1 MRRPSYRCWLSWPR
15 LGAPPRKASIVI
27 AFRRLPQG
35 LSAALGGLAASQFPA
50 FFDQYLQ
57 SLGGRLDQARVHAAR
72 IAESARDQGLSL
84 EAYIRRFTDNADPVV
99 QSQAEVMAAAL
110 ADGARLEIAYAILT
124 QASAGVRPFML
135 LRHLDADIAAATAER
150 FMPAVPL
157 GLEGL
162 VYAGIGALIGLAAL
176 TGGRRL
182 AQQARHRLAQRHSQG
197 PEHAG

>member
-1 MRRPSYRCWLSWPR
+1 
-15 LGAPPRKASIVI
+15 VI

-57 SLGGRLDQARVHAAR
+57 SLGGRLDQARVHAQR
-72 IAESARDQGLSL
+72 IAETARDQGLSL
-84 EAYIRRFTDNADPVV
+84 EAYLRRFADNADPVV
-99 QSQAEVMAAAL
+99 QSQAEVMASAL
-110 ADGARLEIAYAILT
+110 ADEARLSTAFATLS
-124 QASAGVRPFML
+124 QAPAGFRPLVL

-150 FMPAVPL
+150 FMPAAPL

-162 VYAGIGALIGLAAL
+162 VYAGIGALLGLAAL
-176 TGGRRL
+176 AGGRRL
-182 AQQARHRLAQRHSQG
+182 AQQARHRLAHRQDRRHSQG